1 MRRPVTQE
9 ELGTAAALLIIRSQF
24 RHLIRMPPAHLLGE
38 AFRAYPTGRRSQDM
52 SERRHLLTAL
62 DMPLNPPTPKSWRRW
77 LGRGNLGMVCSD
89 CCPSMTQTSSR
100 KVDTW
105 NSFFPLNQ
113 EVCADESKCGPKYWL
128 SQFCGHFKV
137 KVQQKSIRN
146 ISTDIHIHQQDN
158 DKVYQ
163 TAN

>member
-62 DMPLNPPTPKSWRRW
+62 DMPLNPPPPQRAEGGGWGGEIWAWS
-77 LGRGNLGMVCSD
+77 
-89 CCPSMTQTSSR
+89 
-100 KVDTW
+100 
-105 NSFFPLNQ
+105 
-113 EVCADESKCGPKYWL
+113 A
-128 SQFCGHFKV
+128 
-137 KVQQKSIRN
+137 
-146 ISTDIHIHQQDN
+146 
-158 DKVYQ
+158 Q
-163 TAN
+163 TAAPQ